1 MSSVSIING
10 RFFFHKKTI
19 NEVQMKIAMITDHL
33 RGGGKERRMVE
44 LMKAIS
50 DTYIDYKF
58 VIIMMYGKDES
69 DIAYKYILDCNIP
82 IIYLGGQNRTTQMKN
97 LYSICKSEKVELV
110 HFWAPII
117 YGYCL
122 APIRLFLH
130 IPMISSSITSARKQG
145 GNKFWMC
152 KPSYLLFDKILSNS
166 YQALKINEVPKR
178 KAICIYNG
186 YNPER
191 SFIKTQAEEIRK
203 RYNIKTTHIVSMA
216 GEYSYRKDYPLFV
229 KAANRVLEQNP
240 NVTFLAMGS
249 GDSTPYEE
257 LIAPNCKD
265 RIRFVGRVT
274 DVESVYNASD
284 VVALATTVEGV
295 SNAIMEGMALGKPIV
310 STKGPF
316 VGTSEIVE
324 HGISGFLTEYHDD
337 KLFAEYIL
345 RLLSDSELRQQMGER
360 GKRIVEEKFCIE
372 QMISEFVKVYDM
384 YNSKNS

>member
-240 NVTFLAMGS
+240 DVTFLAMGS

-337 KLFAEYIL
+337 KVFAEYIL
-345 RLLSDSELRQQMGER
+345 CLLSDSELQQQMGER
-360 GKRIVEEKFCIE
+360 GKRIVEEKFSIE

-384 YNSKNS
+384 YYSKNS

>member
-1 MSSVSIING
+1 V
-10 RFFFHKKTI
+10 
-19 NEVQMKIAMITDHL
+19 KIVIITDHL
-33 RGGGKERRMVE
+33 RGGGKERRLIE
-44 LMKAIS
+44 LIKVLS
-50 DTYIDYKF
+50 TSNDKYQF
-58 VIIMMYGKDES
+58 VIIMMDGKSEE
-69 DIAYKYILDCNIP
+69 DIAYKYILECDIP
-82 IIYLGGQNRTTQMKN
+82 VIYLGGMSRIKQISRI
-97 LYSICKSEKVELV
+97 YSICKSEKVSLV

-240 NVTFLAMGS
+240 DVTFLAMGS

-337 KLFAEYIL
+337 KVFAEYIL
-345 RLLSDSELRQQMGER
+345 CLLSDSELQQQMGER
-360 GKRIVEEKFCIE
+360 GKRIVEEKFSIE

>member
-1 MSSVSIING
+1 
-10 RFFFHKKTI
+10 
-19 NEVQMKIAMITDHL
+19 MKIAMITDHL

-50 DTYIDYKF
+50 DTYTDYKF
-58 VIIMMYGKDES
+58 VIIMMDGKDES
-69 DIAYKYILDCNIP
+69 DIAYKDILDYNIP

-122 APIRLFLH
+122 APIRLFLY

-145 GNKFWMC
+145 GNKFWIC
-152 KPSYLLFDKILSNS
+152 KSSYLLFDKILSNS

-178 KAICIYNG
+178 KVICIYNG

-240 NVTFLAMGS
+240 DVTFLAMGS

-257 LIAPNCKD
+257 LIAPNSKD

-337 KLFAEYIL
+337 KGFAEYIL

-360 GKRIVEEKFCIE
+360 GKRIVEEKFSIE

-384 YNSKNS
+384 YNSIVLWTCNTCKIYNN

>member
-240 NVTFLAMGS
+240 DVTFLAMGS

-295 SNAIMEGMALGKPIV
+295 SNAIMEGMVLGKPIV

-337 KLFAEYIL
+337 KVFAEYIL
-345 RLLSDSELRQQMGER
+345 CLLSDSELQQQMGER
-360 GKRIVEEKFCIE
+360 GKRIVEEKFSIE

>member
-1 MSSVSIING
+1 M
-10 RFFFHKKTI
+10 FHKETI

-50 DTYIDYKF
+50 DTYTDYKF
-58 VIIMMYGKDES
+58 VIIMMDGKDES
-69 DIAYKYILDCNIP
+69 DIAYKDILDYNIP

-122 APIRLFLH
+122 APIRLFLY

-145 GNKFWMC
+145 GNKFWIC
-152 KPSYLLFDKILSNS
+152 KSSYLLFDKILSNS

-178 KAICIYNG
+178 KVICIYNG

-240 NVTFLAMGS
+240 DVTFLAMGS

-257 LIAPNCKD
+257 LIAPNSKD

-337 KLFAEYIL
+337 KGFAEYIL

-360 GKRIVEEKFCIE
+360 GKRIVEEKFSIE

>member
-1 MSSVSIING
+1 M
-10 RFFFHKKTI
+10 FHKETI

-50 DTYIDYKF
+50 DTYTDYKF
-58 VIIMMYGKDES
+58 VIIMMDGKDES
-69 DIAYKYILDCNIP
+69 DIAYKDILDYNIP

-122 APIRLFLH
+122 APIRLFLY

-145 GNKFWMC
+145 GNKFWIC
-152 KPSYLLFDKILSNS
+152 KSSYLLFDKILSNS

-178 KAICIYNG
+178 KVICIYNG

-240 NVTFLAMGS
+240 DVTFLAMGS

-257 LIAPNCKD
+257 LIEPNSKD

-337 KLFAEYIL
+337 KGFAEYIL

-360 GKRIVEEKFCIE
+360 GKRIVEEKFSIE

>member
-1 MSSVSIING
+1 M
-10 RFFFHKKTI
+10 FHKETI

-50 DTYIDYKF
+50 DTYTDYKF
-58 VIIMMYGKDES
+58 VIIMMDGRDES
-69 DIAYKYILDCNIP
+69 DIAYKDILDYNIP

-122 APIRLFLH
+122 APIRLFLY

-145 GNKFWMC
+145 GNKFWIC
-152 KPSYLLFDKILSNS
+152 KSSYLLFDKILSNS

-178 KAICIYNG
+178 KVICIYNG

-240 NVTFLAMGS
+240 DVTFLAMGS

-257 LIAPNCKD
+257 LIAPNSKD

-337 KLFAEYIL
+337 KGFAEYIL

-360 GKRIVEEKFCIE
+360 GKRIVEEKFSIE

>member
-1 MSSVSIING
+1 
-10 RFFFHKKTI
+10 
-19 NEVQMKIAMITDHL
+19 MITDHL

-50 DTYIDYKF
+50 DTYTDYKF
-58 VIIMMYGKDES
+58 VIIMMDGKDES
-69 DIAYKYILDCNIP
+69 DIAYKDILDYNIP

-122 APIRLFLH
+122 APIRLFLY

-145 GNKFWMC
+145 GNKFWIC
-152 KPSYLLFDKILSNS
+152 KSSYLLFDKILSNS

-178 KAICIYNG
+178 KVICIYNG

-240 NVTFLAMGS
+240 DVTFLAMGS

-257 LIAPNCKD
+257 LIAPNSKD

-284 VVALATTVEGV
+284 VVARATTVEGV

-337 KLFAEYIL
+337 KGFAEYIL

-360 GKRIVEEKFCIE
+360 GKRIVEEKFSIE